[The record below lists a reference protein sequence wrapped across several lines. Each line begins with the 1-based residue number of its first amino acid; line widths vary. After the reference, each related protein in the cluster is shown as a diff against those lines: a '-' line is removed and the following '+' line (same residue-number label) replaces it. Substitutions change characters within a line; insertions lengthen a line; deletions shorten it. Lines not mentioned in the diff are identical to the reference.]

1 MKQLKWNSQAEIQ
14 TIQLTEGK
22 AVCGWNGSF
31 GIIVY
36 VPSKRGRYSE
46 YCKRVDALK
55 AELRA
60 THPEIIEKLRS
71 YC

>member
-1 MKQLKWNSQAEIQ
+1 MKQLKWSNQAERQ
-14 TIQLTEGK
+14 TIQLTGGK

-31 GIIVY
+31 GIIIY
-36 VPSKRGRYSE
+36 VPSSHGTYTE
-46 YCKRVDALK
+46 HCKRVEALK
-55 AELRA
+55 AELRE

>member
-1 MKQLKWNSQAEIQ
+1 MKQLKWSNQAERQ
-14 TIQLTEGK
+14 TIQLTGGK

-36 VPSKRGRYSE
+36 VPSKRSRYSE
-46 YCKRVDALK
+46 YCKRISALK

-71 YC
+71 CC